1 MLNYLHYFYSIFN
14 VEVYATN
21 NVIKSYIGIIHSK
34 PIWSNNNQHYDK
46 LFLFKLNRITAQE
59 NHIAIIKIFLDFFIY
74 FLQFLVFT
82 KSCKIVIFKS
92 LRKCKGRNTE
102 NFTFKFN
109 SNKIMLCGDVGQY
122 YFV

>member
-1 MLNYLHYFYSIFN
+1 MLHYLHYFHSIFN
-14 VEVYATN
+14 VEVYTTN
-21 NVIKSYIGIIHSK
+21 NDIKSYIEIIHSK

-46 LFLFKLNRITAQE
+46 LFLFKLNRITVQE

-92 LRKCKGRNTE
+92 LRKCKGCLSLIQTR
-102 NFTFKFN
+102 
-109 SNKIMLCGDVGQY
+109 
-122 YFV
+122 